1 MIRRYELHSKTGVED
16 PDIFENE
23 RVSCRMSL
31 HRLVP
36 GIETPYVMGS
46 PNVISEYPDCKD
58 FFVSA
63 FGSVRARNRLV
74 WVVCLT
80 LQVEI

>member
-1 MIRRYELHSKTGVED
+1 
-16 PDIFENE
+16 
-23 RVSCRMSL
+23 MSL
-31 HRLVP
+31 RRMVP

-46 PNVISEYPDCKD
+46 LDVIRDYPDCKD

-74 WVVCLT
+74 WIVCLT
-80 LQVEI
+80 SQIEI